1 MANGRAEL
9 DQGSRGYFGL
19 GRPVGLSGA
28 RKGLAVRKDQ
38 AVEFWQRSGA
48 KSAIK
53 RRFAAT
59 ASAEIRAN
67 APWIK
72 EQKTRKRACF
82 RMLMRPWPEQYAKK
96 WHEFIYDKRR
106 IVH

>member
-1 MANGRAEL
+1 MVLSNVLCAVRNCWGWPMEEQSSTKEAV
-9 DQGSRGYFGL
+9 DIFGL

-67 APWIK
+67 APWMK
-72 EQKTRKRACF
+72 EPKTRKRHASAC
-82 RMLMRPWPEQYAKK
+82 
-96 WHEFIYDKRR
+96 
-106 IVH
+106 